1 MKLIWQFNN
10 LINFILNIVT
20 DIYINIIE
28 QYKSKKLCILQNI
41 YVFMQLFKKKRKKV
55 NNFLEYISAFFFANM
70 Y

>member
-28 QYKSKKLCILQNI
+28 QYKSKKLCIL
-41 YVFMQLFKKKRKKV
+41 
-55 NNFLEYISAFFFANM
+55 
-70 Y
+70 